1 MKGPADSSDSALSRS
16 SLHILTAAAL
26 RRYWLPL
33 ALPARSNGVPARLM
47 LLPKRGVGC
56 ESRNGGK
63 EKGK

>member
-1 MKGPADSSDSALSRS
+1 MDVGARWHHRHRTPR
-16 SLHILTAAAL
+16 HGYEPI
-26 RRYWLPL
+26 WLPL